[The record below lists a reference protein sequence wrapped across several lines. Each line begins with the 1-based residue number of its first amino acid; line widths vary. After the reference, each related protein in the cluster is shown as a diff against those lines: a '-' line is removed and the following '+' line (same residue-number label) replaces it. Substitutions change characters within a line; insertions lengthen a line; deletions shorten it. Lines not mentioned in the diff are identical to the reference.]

1 MIYHAYSTHASILDF
16 IRPLVGAVGRTL
28 RLPWPLGPSN
38 WSARKLAGVLE
49 TFADLM
55 VTHVRPPF
63 GIDSVDIDDCPV
75 SVTEKAAYATPFA
88 TLLRFKKETGA
99 AQPRVLLVAPMSGHF
114 ATLLRATA
122 RTMLVD
128 HDVYITD
135 WHNARDV
142 PVAEGRFDFSDFVD
156 HVIKFLRIMGPGTH
170 VVAVCQPCVPVLA
183 AAALMAQ
190 DGDAAQPRSM
200 TLMAGPIDTRIN
212 PTKVNS
218 LAKERSIEW
227 FEKTFTSHVPLR
239 YNGALREIY
248 PGFMQL
254 AAFLNMNLERHLR
267 SFDDMAEARA
277 ANDHSKLKFLKE
289 FYHGFAGRVLY
300 RDREIGLSRP
310 PFAAR

>member
-170 VVAVCQPCVPVLA
+170 VVAVYQPCVPVLA

-200 TLMAGPIDTRIN
+200 TYGGPY
-212 PTKVNS
+212 
-218 LAKERSIEW
+218 
-227 FEKTFTSHVPLR
+227 R
-239 YNGALREIY
+239 Y
-248 PGFMQL
+248 
-254 AAFLNMNLERHLR
+254 
-267 SFDDMAEARA
+267 
-277 ANDHSKLKFLKE
+277 ANQSDKSE
-289 FYHGFAGRVLY
+289 
-300 RDREIGLSRP
+300 
-310 PFAAR
+310 

>member
-1 MIYHAYSTHASILDF
+1 
-16 IRPLVGAVGRTL
+16 
-28 RLPWPLGPSN
+28 
-38 WSARKLAGVLE
+38 
-49 TFADLM
+49 
-55 VTHVRPPF
+55 
-63 GIDSVDIDDCPV
+63 
-75 SVTEKAAYATPFA
+75 
-88 TLLRFKKETGA
+88 
-99 AQPRVLLVAPMSGHF
+99 
-114 ATLLRATA
+114 
-122 RTMLVD
+122 MLVD

-277 ANDHSKLKFLKE
+277 ANESFQ
-289 FYHGFAGRVLY
+289 A
-300 RDREIGLSRP
+300 
-310 PFAAR
+310 